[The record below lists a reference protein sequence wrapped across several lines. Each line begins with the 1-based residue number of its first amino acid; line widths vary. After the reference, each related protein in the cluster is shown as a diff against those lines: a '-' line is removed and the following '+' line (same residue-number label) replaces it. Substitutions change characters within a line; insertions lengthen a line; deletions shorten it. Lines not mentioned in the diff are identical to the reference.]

1 MPPRAMEVFVEPGGF
16 YFCEDFT
23 RLRTVL
29 GSCVA
34 MTFWHPDLK
43 IGAMSH
49 CMLPTRAK
57 RTGSLDGKYIDDAFE
72 LFQLQIH
79 RRCERLQE
87 FQLKLFGGGEM
98 FPGQRHDLAGSDVA
112 RDNITAAYEHAARL
126 NLQPIAVDLGGAGHR
141 NVFFDTWSGN
151 VWVRYTQLNIAEG
164 YYEENQGFT
173 GRRLCRSAPGIT
185 GHSGKNSRH

>member
-1 MPPRAMEVFVEPGGF
+1 MFVEPGRF

-34 MTFWHPDLK
+34 MTFWHPELK

-57 RTGSLDGKYIDDAFE
+57 CTGTLDGKYIDDAFE
-72 LFQLQIH
+72 LFQLQVNRH
-79 RRCERLQE
+79 GERLQE

-98 FPGQRHDLAGSDVA
+98 FPGQRHDLAGSNVA
-112 RDNITAAYEHAARL
+112 RDNITAACEHATRL
-126 NLQPIAVDLGGAGHR
+126 NLQPVAVDLGGAGHR

-151 VWVRYTQLNIAEG
+151 VWVRYTPLNTAEG
-164 YYEENQGFT
+164 HYEENQGIAS
-173 GRRLCRSAPGIT
+173 RRFCRGTSGIA
-185 GHSGKNSRH
+185 GYSGKNPRH